1 MASEQERE
9 ILLSV
14 KCRIFPFLLLSHAA
28 SYIFYLPKEGLHSE
42 KTCSPCNR
50 SYILWVCF
58 LVHCSFSGQIAGFP
72 SFKEHLPDPS
82 LQPPTLALPERWYL
96 CTCETARAGRQEK
109 GTHELILKECVSI
122 PNPCKSY
129 WGQLDREIEPESSSY
144 RHLCSVSIPP
154 ARWTKVMDQP
164 LCLMDT
170 NKKQHER
177 AQFILCSNLPT
188 VPVLIHCRQQA
199 EPLPSGILATAL
211 PFHTVSTGLA
221 F

>member
-9 ILLSV
+9 VLLLV

-42 KTCSPCNR
+42 KTRSPCRR

-72 SFKEHLPDPS
+72 SFKEHLPGPS
-82 LQPPTLALPERWYL
+82 LPASHSGSSWEMVSVYL
-96 CTCETARAGRQEK
+96 WDRARAGRQEK

-122 PNPCKSY
+122 PNSCKSY
-129 WGQLDREIEPESSSY
+129 WGQLNREIEPESSSC

-154 ARWTKVMDQP
+154 ARWTKVIDQP

-177 AQFILCSNLPT
+177 A
-188 VPVLIHCRQQA
+188 VD
-199 EPLPSGILATAL
+199 PLQ
-211 PFHTVSTGLA
+211 
-221 F
+221 